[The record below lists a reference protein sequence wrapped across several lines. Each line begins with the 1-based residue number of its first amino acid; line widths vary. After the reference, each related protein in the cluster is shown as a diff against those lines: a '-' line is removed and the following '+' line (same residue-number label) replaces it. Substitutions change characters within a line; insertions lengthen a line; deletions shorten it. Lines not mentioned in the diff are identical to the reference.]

1 MGEEQNPAGFGTTG
15 MNETE
20 RMAADGEEKPQQV
33 AEPARQTGAS
43 QRTRKGEKRKAK
55 PPVGSVAQLIRTN
68 YEIKTGVRKLQRAD
82 VRAVL
87 TAPGLEEA
95 ERTELLELAQ
105 ADITLQQTKQLLV
118 LSMRTAAPKIA
129 NPLREFGRE
138 VLGTHPLFQG
148 SAMAGVLANP
158 QSMSMESAV
167 AALASA
173 DTKALSAGGEK
184 PRPKSQVE
192 RIRTNAIHCL
202 LLLLRANQGVS
213 LQRLQRSMQ
222 KHVWA
227 PKARRH
233 RTEDEKLEVLLTS
246 RDPAAASVTF
256 AMLHDEAVVQGQRAE
271 ASARGEQRAQT
282 RAQGLEQQIEELERK
297 LRETEGRCAELRA
310 ELEEAKQ
317 THAAKDARWRDDY
330 ETLKGRTLNRLI
342 EESTLL
348 EAGLHALK
356 REPPKVRVMI
366 DHADRAIE
374 GLRREA
380 EQIRRDTTA

>member
-1 MGEEQNPAGFGTTG
+1 

-20 RMAADGEEKPQQV
+20 RMETDRGEKPQQV
-33 AEPARQTGAS
+33 AEPPKPMVGLE
-43 QRTRKGEKRKAK
+43 RTRKRQTRKAR
-55 PPVGSVAQLIRTN
+55 PPIGSIAELIRTN
-68 YEIKTGVRKLQRAD
+68 YEVRTGVRKLQRAD
-82 VRAVL
+82 VQEIL
-87 TAPGLEEA
+87 TAPGLEDA
-95 ERTELLELAQ
+95 ERSELIEIAR

-118 LSMRTAAPKIA
+118 LSMRSTAPKIA
-129 NPLREFGRE
+129 NPLHEFGRQ

-148 SAMAGVLANP
+148 STVAGAVASP
-158 QSMSMESAV
+158 RSMSMESAV

-173 DTKALSAGGEK
+173 DTKTFSAGSEK
-184 PRPKSQVE
+184 PRPKSQIE

-202 LLLLRANQGVS
+202 LLMLRASSQIS

-233 RTEDEKLEVLLTS
+233 RTENEKLEVLLTS

-256 AMLHDEAVVQGQRAE
+256 ALLHDEAVLQAERAE
-271 ASARGEQRAQT
+271 ASARSELRAQM
-282 RAQGLEQQIEELERK
+282 RAQELEHQITELERQ
-297 LRETEGRCAELRA
+297 LRETEERCAGLRT
-310 ELEEAKQ
+310 ELEEATQ
-317 THAAKDARWRDDY
+317 THAARDARWRDNY

-374 GLRREA
+374 GLKREA
-380 EQIRRDTTA
+380 ERIRRDTTA

>member
-1 MGEEQNPAGFGTTG
+1 MGERQNPAWAGTTG

-20 RMAADGEEKPQQV
+20 RMEANGPGKPQQV
-33 AEPARQTGAS
+33 AEPTGQTGAS
-43 QRTRKGEKRKAK
+43 QPTRKGEKRKGK
-55 PPVGSVAQLIRTN
+55 PPIESVAQLIRTN

-82 VRAVL
+82 LRTIL
-87 TAPGLEEA
+87 TGPGLEEA

-105 ADITLQQTKQLLV
+105 ADITLQQTKLLLV
-118 LSMRTAAPKIA
+118 LSIQIEAPKIV
-129 NPLREFGRE
+129 NPLREFGRD
-138 VLGTHPLFQG
+138 VLGAHPLFQG
-148 SAMAGVLANP
+148 SALVGVLANP

-173 DTKALSAGGEK
+173 DTKGLSAGGEK

-202 LLLLRANQGVS
+202 LMLLRASQSVS

-222 KHVWA
+222 KHLWA

-233 RTEDEKLEVLLTS
+233 RTDEEKLEVLLTS

-256 AMLHDEAVVQGQRAE
+256 ALLHDEAVLQGQRAE
-271 ASARGEQRAQT
+271 ASARSEERAQT
-282 RAQGLEQQIEELERK
+282 RAQGLEQQIAELERK
-297 LRETEGRCAELRA
+297 LRATEGRCAELRA
-310 ELEEAKQ
+310 ELNAAKQ
-317 THAAKDARWRDDY
+317 AHAAKDAQWRDNY

-356 REPPKVRVMI
+356 RDPPKVRVMI

-374 GLRREA
+374 GLKREA